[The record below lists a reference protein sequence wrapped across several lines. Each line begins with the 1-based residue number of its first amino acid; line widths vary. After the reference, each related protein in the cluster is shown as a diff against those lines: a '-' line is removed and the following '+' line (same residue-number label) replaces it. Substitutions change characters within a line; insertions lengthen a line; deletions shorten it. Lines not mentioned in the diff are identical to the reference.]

1 VQVCSSRFPFPG
13 ICALLIMT
21 FLAGCGSVTKKGSGG
36 AGGPTSPTSPTG
48 TGPAPTVTAVGL
60 QTNGVAP
67 NRMQE
72 VQFSEAIDSTTINSK
87 TFTITDA
94 SGKAVAGTVAYD
106 ADYNVASFKP
116 MPALQ
121 PSTAYT
127 ATITTGV
134 SSAGGVHLQ
143 SGYTYNFTTIATSDA
158 TPISVAQVNPAANAT
173 CASATA
179 PITVTFSEAPDVS
192 TLTTANVLLK
202 GPDGSVL
209 KNTLSISVDKAQMV
223 VTPESALPSGAV
235 TVTVQSVGDMAG
247 NMIAAPYTW
256 SFSTNCQSSG
266 GGGGGGGTGG
276 NSVEYLYSSAYT
288 QGGNIFGFKID
299 MSTGNLTPL
308 QGSPFKEDAGPQ
320 MGCTVGCSLGL
331 LADPMGR
338 FVFYSEGTGSM
349 KVDATTGALTEVGNT
364 PPANEGNFKTD
375 PSGRFLYAG
384 GSGGGGATDSVIG
397 WEIGSNGQLTTAP
410 GSPYGFGGTTTYGDP
425 GVTSNFVFITS
436 YAGASTA
443 MVYGFK
449 IDQNTGALTQVST
462 TPDGQGG
469 SLSVVTP
476 DGKFLYSENEYQSG
490 QYFLAQIVGYSI
502 NSDGT
507 LTPIKMDPQQTPD
520 QILTNLYISPNGKFL
535 YEMGSSA
542 MRVYSIDANTGAL
555 TQTVTDTTNHVGGY
569 IYFDPTDK
577 YAYGVPAYGSQN
589 NISGNNIQGYA
600 VDQNTGALTPIS
612 TAIATLPNAPQT
624 LAIVRPQ

>member
-1 VQVCSSRFPFPG
+1 
-13 ICALLIMT
+13 MT

-349 KVDATTGALTEVGNT
+349 KVDPTSGALTEVGNT
-364 PPANEGNFKTD
+364 PPANEGDFRAD
-375 PSGRFLYAG
+375 PSGKFLYAAGSDAG
-384 GSGGGGATDSVIG
+384 GTTDSVVG
-397 WEIGSNGQLTTAP
+397 WVIGSDGHLTTAS
-410 GSPYGFGGTTTYGDP
+410 GSPYGFGANAGSGDP
-425 GVTSNFVFITS
+425 AVTSNFVFITS
-436 YAGASTA
+436 YQGAGPSTIF
-443 MVYGFK
+443 GFK
-449 IDQNTGALTQVST
+449 IDQNTGALTQVSA
-462 TPDGQGG
+462 TPNANGG
-469 SLSVVTP
+469 GLSVATP

-490 QYFLAQIVGYSI
+490 QYFPLQIVGYSV
-502 NSDGT
+502 NGDGT
-507 LTPIKMDPQQTPD
+507 LTPINMNPQQTPD
-520 QILTNLYISPNGKFL
+520 QLVTNLYISPNGKFL

-542 MRVYSIDANTGAL
+542 MRVYSIDQNTGAL
-555 TQTVTDTTNHVGGY
+555 TQTVRDTTNHVGGY

-589 NISGNNIQGYA
+589 NITGNNIQGYT

-612 TAIATLPNAPQT
+612 TATATLPNAPQT

>member
-13 ICALLIMT
+13 ICALLVVT

-36 AGGPTSPTSPTG
+36 AGSPTNPTSPTG
-48 TGPAPTVTAVGL
+48 SGAAPTVTAVGL

-67 NRMQE
+67 NRIQE
-72 VQFSEAIDSTTINSK
+72 VQFSEAMDSKTINNK

-134 SSAGGVHLQ
+134 SSAGGMHLQ
-143 SGYTYNFTTIATSDA
+143 SAYSYNFTTIATSDA
-158 TPISVAQVNPAANAT
+158 TPISVTQVNPAANAT
-173 CASATA
+173 CASATT

-202 GPDGSVL
+202 GPDGSIL

-223 VTPESALPSGAV
+223 VTPASALPSGAI
-235 TVTVQSVGDMAG
+235 TVTVESVGDMAG
-247 NMIAAPYTW
+247 NMMAAPYTW
-256 SFSTNCQSSG
+256 SFSTNCQNSG
-266 GGGGGGGTGG
+266 GGGGSGGG

-349 KVDATTGALTEVGNT
+349 KVDPTTGSLTEVGNT

-375 PSGRFLYAG
+375 PSGKFLYAG
-384 GSGGGGATDSVIG
+384 GSGGGGTTNSVVGWVIG
-397 WEIGSNGQLTTAP
+397 SDGKLSTAS
-410 GSPYGFGGTTTYGDP
+410 GSPYGFPGNTTYGDP

-436 YAGASTA
+436 YAGASTSA
-443 MVYGFK
+443 IYGFK

-490 QYFLAQIVGYSI
+490 QYFPVQIVGYSV
-502 NSDGT
+502 NTDGT
-507 LTPIKMDPQQTPD
+507 LTPINMNAQQTPD
-520 QILTNLYISPNGKFL
+520 QVVTNLYISPNGKFL

-555 TQTVTDTTNHVGGY
+555 TLTVTDTTTHVGGY
-569 IYFDPTDK
+569 VYFDPTNE
-577 YAYGVPAYGSQN
+577 YAYAVPTYGSQN
-589 NISGNNIQGYA
+589 NVGGNNIQGYT
-600 VDQNTGALTPIS
+600 VDQNTGALSPIS
-612 TAIATLPNAPQT
+612 TATATLPNPPQT